1 MTRTNSPPWP
11 SPPHATGSG
20 NRRFFRTVALLA
32 TMGALLLLNGCST
45 LPAHSQNSTAAAGS
59 GKGGYYLDDG
69 PGNAPPAHLEQIPD
83 AVPRRE
89 PLNRHANKPY
99 TAFGKV
105 YVPDV
110 SDKPYKARGIA
121 SWYGRRYHN
130 QKTSTGEIY
139 DMYGMTGA
147 HPTLPLPC
155 YVRVTNLSNHK
166 SVVIRV
172 NDRGPFRQD
181 RLIDLSYTAAWKLGL
196 LGHGSAEVE
205 VERVFPK

>member
-1 MTRTNSPPWP
+1 ML
-11 SPPHATGSG
+11 AC
-20 NRRFFRTVALLA
+20 VALLGACSSLPTHTPGSAPGAA
-32 TMGALLLLNGCST
+32 T
-45 LPAHSQNSTAAAGS
+45 

-69 PGNAPPAHLEQIPD
+69 PGDSPPAHLDQIPD
-83 AVPRRE
+83 AVPRHE

-110 SDKPYKARGIA
+110 SNKPYKARGLA
-121 SWYGRRYHN
+121 SWYGRRYHH

-147 HPTLPLPC
+147 HTTLPLPC
-155 YVRVTNLSNHK
+155 YVRVTNLSNGR
-166 SVVIRV
+166 SVVIRL
-172 NDRGPFRQD
+172 NDRGPFRHD

-196 LGHGSAEVE
+196 VGHGSAEVE
-205 VERVFPK
+205 VERVFPP

>member
-1 MTRTNSPPWP
+1 MTRSLLWSTFSSPQ
-11 SPPHATGSG
+11 
-20 NRRFFRTVALLA
+20 RTLRECVWRAGVALSVLA
-32 TMGALLLLNGCST
+32 CLSLLNACSS
-45 LPAHSQNSTAAAGS
+45 LPAHAPGSAPSATS

-69 PGNAPPAHLEQIPD
+69 PGANPPAHLEQIPD

-89 PLNRHANKPY
+89 ALNRHANKPY

-105 YVPDV
+105 YVPDM
-110 SDKPYKARGIA
+110 SNKPYKARGLA
-121 SWYGRRYHN
+121 SWYGRRYHQ

-155 YVRVTNLSNHK
+155 YVRVTNLSNQR
-166 SVVIRV
+166 SVVIRI
-172 NDRGPFRQD
+172 NDRGPFRND

-196 LGHGSAEVE
+196 VGHGSAEVE
-205 VERVFPK
+205 VERVFPP